1 MPRRP
6 STRRSKLRITID
18 VLRVIKNGERK
29 PTRIMNAANLTYR
42 GLKET
47 INLLLS
53 QDLIREVYLVQRGRK
68 RDRRTQIEYEITSEG
83 MNLLKNISELDDLM
97 ALELQSPLT

>member
-1 MPRRP
+1 
-6 STRRSKLRITID
+6 
-18 VLRVIKNGERK
+18 
-29 PTRIMNAANLTYR
+29 MNAANLTYR

-68 RDRRTQIEYEITSEG
+68 RDRRTHIEYEITSEG